1 MLACVR
7 TFALEG
13 LQTRAV
19 SVEVDVRPGLPAF
32 AVVGLGDAS
41 VREARER
48 VRAAIHNCG
57 LEFPQRRI
65 TANLAPGHLPK
76 VGPDFDLAVACGV
89 LAASGQVPTRL
100 LARIALV
107 GELSLSGAVRP
118 CHAALA
124 IAQAARA
131 AGLDAIVLAQRS
143 AAEAALVG
151 DLGVAGVQTL
161 SEAVDVLRSP
171 TAPGPPVAP
180 ANMAVPRARVRHRS
194 TTADR
199 PDRTTNARAGGA
211 GGAGGGADRGDLSDV
226 RGQDT
231 AVRAALV
238 AAAGGHNL
246 LLRGPPGVGKTMVAR
261 RLPTI
266 LPPLSPG
273 EALEVTRIHAL
284 TGLRSPRA
292 LVTEPP
298 FRAPHHSIT
307 AAGLVGGAN
316 PRMPGEAVLAHLGVL
331 FLDELSEF
339 ARPTL
344 EALRQPLEEGVV
356 TIVRAAHVTVAPARL
371 ILVAATNPCPCGLGT
386 EDGRC
391 RCTDADLARHRRRLS
406 GALMDRMDLVVDLER
421 PDRKLLSDPAPMS
434 SEQAAG
440 AVARA
445 RERQA
450 SRGGTVG
457 SVNARMHMSLVSKH
471 IRLDRR
477 AESALARA
485 YEQGMLSARAHQ
497 RVLRVART
505 LADLD
510 GHGAVSRE
518 DVLGALALRRDGAGE
533 RGQAA

>member
-13 LQTRAV
+13 LRTRAV

-32 AVVGLGDAS
+32 TVVGLGDAS

-76 VGPDFDLAVACGV
+76 VGPDFDLALACGV
-89 LAASGQVPTRL
+89 LAASGQVPSRL

-118 CHAALA
+118 CHGALA
-124 IAQAARA
+124 IAQAARG
-131 AGLDAIVLAQRS
+131 AGLAAIVLARRS
-143 AAEAALVG
+143 AGEAALV
-151 DLGVAGVQTL
+151 DELAVAGVDTL
-161 SEAVDVLRSP
+161 SEAADVLRGA
-171 TAPGPPVAP
+171 TAPKLTVEPAGPGATDAP
-180 ANMAVPRARVRHRS
+180 RLLARRRAV
-194 TTADR
+194 
-199 PDRTTNARAGGA
+199 GA
-211 GGAGGGADRGDLSDV
+211 GGNDLTTRAHPEGGADLSDV
-226 RGQDT
+226 RGQET

-246 LLRGPPGVGKTMVAR
+246 LLRGPPGVGKTMLAR
-261 RLPTI
+261 RLPGI
-266 LPPLSPG
+266 LPPLSPV
-273 EALEVTRIHAL
+273 EALEVMRIQALSGTRAP
-284 TGLRSPRA
+284 RS
-292 LVTEPP
+292 LVTERP

-339 ARPTL
+339 ARATL

-356 TIVRAAHVTVAPARL
+356 TIVRAAHTTVAPARL
-371 ILVAATNPCPCGLGT
+371 MLVAATNPCPCGLGAV
-386 EDGRC
+386 DDRC

-421 PDRKLLSDPAPMS
+421 PDRQRLSAPAPMS
-434 SEQAAG
+434 SAQAAG
-440 AVARA
+440 AVSRA

-450 SRGGTVG
+450 ARAGTVG
-457 SVNARMHMSLVSKH
+457 SLNARMPMSMLTG
-471 IRLDRR
+471 RALLDHR
-477 AESALARA
+477 ADAEMARA
-485 YEQGMLSARAHQ
+485 YERGMLSARAHH

-505 LADLD
+505 LADLA
-510 GHGAVSRE
+510 GSSAVSR
-518 DVLGALALRRDGAGE
+518 DHVIGALALRRDAAGE

>member
-13 LQTRAV
+13 MQTRAV
-19 SVEVDVRPGLPAF
+19 TVEVDVRPGLPGF

-89 LAASGQVPTRL
+89 LAASGQMPTRL
-100 LARIALV
+100 LARVALV

-124 IAQAARA
+124 IAQAARG
-131 AGLDAIVLAQRS
+131 AGLAAIVLAQRS
-143 AAEAALVG
+143 AEEAALVS
-151 DLGVAGVQTL
+151 DLGVAGVKTL
-161 SEAVDVLRSP
+161 SEAVDVLRAP
-171 TAPGPPVAP
+171 TVPGAPSASLDIAAPGP
-180 ANMAVPRARVRHRS
+180 RTRRRS
-194 TTADR
+194 PTADR
-199 PDRTTNARAGGA
+199 PRPTTNAR
-211 GGAGGGADRGDLSDV
+211 GGGGGDLSEV
-226 RGQDT
+226 RGQET

-261 RLPTI
+261 RLPGI

-273 EALEVTRIHAL
+273 EALEVTRIQAL
-284 TGLRSPRA
+284 TSLRPPRA
-292 LVTEPP
+292 LVTERP

-316 PRMPGEAVLAHLGVL
+316 PRMPGEVVLAHLGVL

-339 ARPTL
+339 ARATL

-356 TIVRAAHVTVAPARL
+356 TIVRATHATVAPARL

-386 EDGRC
+386 EDDRC

-421 PDRKLLSDPAPMS
+421 PDLRLLSGPAS
-434 SEQAAG
+434 TTSAQAAG

-445 RERQA
+445 RERQV
-450 SRGGTVG
+450 SRAGTVG
-457 SVNARMHMSLVSKH
+457 SVNARMSMSLVSEH
-471 IRLDRR
+471 TRLDQR
-477 AESALARA
+477 AESELARA
-485 YEQGMLSARAHQ
+485 YERGMLSARAHQ

-510 GHGAVSRE
+510 GRRAVTRE
-518 DVLGALALRRDGAGE
+518 HLLGALALRRDGAGE